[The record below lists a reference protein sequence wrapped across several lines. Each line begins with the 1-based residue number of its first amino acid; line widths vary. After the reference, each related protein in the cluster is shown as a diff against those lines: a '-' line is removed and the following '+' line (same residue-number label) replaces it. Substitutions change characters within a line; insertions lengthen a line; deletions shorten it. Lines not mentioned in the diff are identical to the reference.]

1 MIISG
6 KQIQN
11 ILKAYGDNKPVKN
24 TKAEKMAATQQKDE
38 VVLSTQAQEFAHIL
52 QKIKNMPDVREE
64 KVQELTQR
72 IQSGEYHVEAKDV
85 ADKMIGRVL
94 ADKIQ

>member
-11 ILKAYGDNKPVKN
+11 ILKAYGDSKPIKN
-24 TKAEKMAATQQKDE
+24 TKAEKTGTAQQKDE

-72 IQSGEYHVEAKDV
+72 IQSGEYHIEAKEV

>member
-72 IQSGEYHVEAKDV
+72 IQSGEYHVEAKEV